1 MSNTDTQARAF
12 LRPISQYLKHLES
25 LKLLFGEFYTPS
37 NTWTDSEIFVSGRT
51 ITEKEGTISAYGVQS
66 DKVVGK
72 HFDLIICDDIVDLEN
87 SRTDLQREKLKEW
100 FYQVLMP
107 TLMENGEILIIGTR
121 YNPQDLYQHLIN
133 HEYENNVLIYRAINT
148 DETGKEFSL
157 WENRFPLSKL
167 KKIRSDMGSI
177 LFSAQ
182 YQNDASLM
190 RGNIFKPEWFQEYD
204 DINWRSPDYE
214 LFQAVDLST
223 GEGSD
228 YTVDMTIAVE
238 KKTQNI
244 YVLDYYRGKVTFS
257 VQVEKILERYKTY
270 REKVTFIGIE
280 AVAYQRV
287 MLQHLNRLNAY
298 LPIKAI
304 KTHKDKLSRFH
315 SLSALFEQ
323 RKIFIKPWMT
333 ELKNE
338 LLACPNG
345 ANDDLPDT
353 LEMAISLTG
362 HTKFQPIRVV

>member
-1 MSNTDTQARAF
+1 M
-12 LRPISQYLKHLES
+12 RPISRYLKHSEE
-25 LKLLFGEFYTPS
+25 LKTLFGSFYNNI
-37 NTWTDSEIFVSGRT
+37 NTWTDNEIFVSGRT
-51 ITEKEGTISAYGVQS
+51 ITEKEATISTFGVQS

-87 SRTDLQREKLKEW
+87 SRTELQREKIKEW

-133 HEYENNVLIYRAINT
+133 HEYKENHIVFRAINT

-157 WENRFPLSKL
+157 WEDRFPLEKL
-167 KKIRSDMGSI
+167 KQIRQEMGSI

-182 YQNDASLM
+182 FQNDASLM
-190 RGNIFKPEWFQEYD
+190 KGNIFKPEWMQEYT
-204 DINWRSPDYE
+204 DINWRSPEYE

-223 GEGSD
+223 GEGTD
-228 YTVDMTIAVE
+228 YTVDITIAVD

-257 VQVEKILERYKTY
+257 VQVEKILDKYKTY
-270 REKVTFIGIE
+270 KEKITYIGIE
-280 AVAYQRV
+280 AVAYQKV
-287 MLQHLNRLNAY
+287 MLQHLNRINAY
-298 LPIKAI
+298 MPLKAI

-323 RKIFIKPWMT
+323 RKVFVKPWMT
-333 ELKNE
+333 ELRDE
-338 LLACPNG
+338 LLSAPNG
-345 ANDDLPDT
+345 ANDDIVDA
-353 LEMAISLTG
+353 LEMAVSLTG
-362 HTKFQPIRVV
+362 HTKIQPVKVI